1 MLHLYFI
8 FSPHVLI
15 YIALRPLKMQYVHD
29 KDTFAGILLTPEC
42 VCVCVCVCVCARAR
56 ACVCVCVYDYLDNET
71 SFLL

>member
-1 MLHLYFI
+1 
-8 FSPHVLI
+8 
-15 YIALRPLKMQYVHD
+15 MQYVHD